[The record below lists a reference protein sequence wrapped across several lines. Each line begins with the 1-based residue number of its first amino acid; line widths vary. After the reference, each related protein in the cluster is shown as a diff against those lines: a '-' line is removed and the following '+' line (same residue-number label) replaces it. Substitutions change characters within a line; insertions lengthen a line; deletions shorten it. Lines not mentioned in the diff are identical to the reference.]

1 MIHNLGEYLKIL
13 RQNEELITIT
23 RFVDPNQEIAEITD
37 RQASL
42 PHGGKALLFENNGT
56 SFPVITNF
64 LNSKKRI
71 ALAFGLDNMEDVE
84 TRISAF
90 YEAISRY
97 HTAGRFLKK
106 SPVSELAQYM
116 PRTTHAGSCQEI
128 ALFPPDLNR
137 IPFLRNRPFD
147 EAHSLYDVPFIMK
160 NPYLNSYIIESARIQ
175 WHSKTTIQIRLE
187 PCSHAAGFIND
198 SPKSRIPLALF
209 LGGDPLYT
217 LTGILPQSAD
227 IDPLLLAGYLRKK
240 AVIKAP
246 CISQPLEV
254 PEESDLVIEGY
265 IDKNA
270 QTVPAASCGEHTGFY
285 SIGGKEPMMHVSCI
299 THRKKPLLPLS
310 IPSLGLN
317 RSMVFFS
324 KALSVF
330 MEIKIEQSLAT
341 EVRKLCLPY
350 FSSPGSVAIIA
361 VKKFYPGQIHKM
373 AHAIWGSN
381 LTAYNKLLIVV
392 DEHVNVFDP
401 DQVNDC
407 LRKHYNPSRDTFFSR
422 GPLSFTDHASPQRGF
437 GGKMCID
444 ATDKCVPVPHTS
456 DRGDNPCLFYHKSE
470 ADPLIG
476 HPQARIL
483 IAVDEEINLKN
494 LSMCYWIAINQADP
508 IRDVRIENGVLY
520 VDACIKKMGDR
531 GVTRPWPNVCCSST
545 ETIRNVDSYWERL
558 KIGDPVRSPSL
569 VIQPLLRPGNA
580 QITE

>member
-1 MIHNLGEYLKIL
+1 MIHYLDEYLKFL
-13 RQNEELITIT
+13 RQNDELITIN

-56 SFPVITNF
+56 SFPVVTNIF
-64 LNSKKRI
+64 NSHKRI
-71 ALAFGLDNMEDVE
+71 ALAFGLDTIDDVT

-90 YEAISRY
+90 YEAISHY
-97 HTAGRFLKK
+97 PAGGRFMRK
-106 SPVSELAQYM
+106 SPVSELAHYI
-116 PRTTHAGSCQEI
+116 PRTTTAGSCQEI

-147 EAHSLYDVPFIMK
+147 EAHSLYDVPFIIK
-160 NPYLNSYIIESARIQ
+160 NPYQNSYIIESARIQ

-187 PCSHAAGFIND
+187 PGSHTAGFIHD
-198 SPKSRIPLALF
+198 SPKGRIPLALF

-217 LTGILPQSAD
+217 LTGIIPQSSD
-227 IDPLLLAGYLRKK
+227 IDPLLLTGYLRKK
-240 AVIKAP
+240 AIIKAP

-270 QTVPAASCGEHTGFY
+270 QTVPVASCGEHTGFY
-285 SIGGKEPMMHVSCI
+285 SIGGKEPLMHVTCI
-299 THRKKPLLPLS
+299 THRKRPLLPLS

-317 RSMVFFS
+317 RSMYFFT

-330 MEIKIEQSLAT
+330 MEAKIEQSLAT
-341 EVRKLCLPY
+341 EVRKLCFPF
-350 FSSPGSVAIIA
+350 FSNQGSAAIIA
-361 VKKFYPGQIHKM
+361 LRKFYPGQVHKV

-381 LTAYNKLLIVV
+381 LTPYNKLLIVV
-392 DEHVNVFDP
+392 DEHVNIFD
-401 DQVNDC
+401 QHQINDC

-444 ATDKCVPVPHTS
+444 ATDKSVPLSKTS
-456 DRGDNPCLFYHKSE
+456 VRSDNPCQFYHKSE
-470 ADPLIG
+470 ADPLLS

-494 LSMCYWIAINQADP
+494 RQMCYWVAINQADP
-508 IRDVRIENGVLY
+508 IRDVRIENGILY
-520 VDACIKKMGDR
+520 VDACIKKKGDR

-545 ETIRNVDSYWERL
+545 ETIRKVDSYWERL
-558 KIGDPVRSPSL
+558 KIGGPVRSPSL
-569 VIQPLLRPGNA
+569 AIQPLLRPGNA
-580 QITE
+580 QISE